1 MGDSLTGIVTGIV
14 EDLVKGAV
22 NESSLKK
29 VSKAVS
35 FSGSK
40 TSGGKGEKG
49 KAIKSSGK
57 GRPSSGGLVCGTNFG
72 DSKVGGG
79 KGGKAKAV
87 ERVVGGKGG
96 KVSAEEKLGVPEGY
110 FTTKKW
116 HQYGHKHGPQ
126 VCSVCQ
132 GCCCAATREM
142 IEALVGSEVLPAE
155 TTGAKVSFC

>member
-1 MGDSLTGIVTGIV
+1 MGDFLSEIVSGIV
-14 EDLVKGAV
+14 EDLVIGAV

-40 TSGGKGEKG
+40 TSGVKGEKG

-57 GRPSSGGLVCGTNFG
+57 GRPSSGGMVWGTNFG
-72 DSKVGGG
+72 DSKVGVG

-87 ERVVGGKGG
+87 ERVVGGK
-96 KVSAEEKLGVPEGY
+96 VCAEEKLGVPEGY

-155 TTGAKVSFC
+155 TTDAKVSFC